1 MVAAQ
6 YCGAY
11 NKKNTLN
18 QLVEWFLGL
27 LILQCSIAIL
37 TCLESSISKVL
48 NSKYRH
54 LLVPGFFGSYHHNPL
69 RVTRDRRASLVI
81 AIAEPISFAS
91 NRK

>member
-6 YCGAY
+6 CCGAY

-27 LILQCSIAIL
+27 LMLQCSIAIL

-54 LLVPGFFGSYHHNPL
+54 LLVPCFFGSYRHDPL
-69 RVTRDRRASLVI
+69 RVTRDRKWFPVT
-81 AIAEPISFAS
+81 EF
-91 NRK
+91 